1 MLIVFFHDL
10 FQFEFFGGGMCV
22 QVSVGAHRPEA
33 SDSLELEWQAI
44 VNFLLCKLGTK
55 GRSFARAVHSLKFW
69 AISPAWESKILV
81 WFNMWKK
88 NLIKHP
94 KGPLFQS
101 HWNDFKHLQVKIMA
115 PSLQILDLSP

>member
-22 QVSVGAHRPEA
+22 QVTVGAHRPET

-55 GRSFARAVHSLKFW
+55 VRSFARAVHSLKYW
-69 AISPAWESKILV
+69 AISLAQENKNFSVIQHV
-81 WFNMWKK
+81 KK
-88 NLIKHP
+88 K
-94 KGPLFQS
+94 S
-101 HWNDFKHLQVKIMA
+101 HET
-115 PSLQILDLSP
+115 S